1 MYYTLLR
8 LYTAK
13 RLPAENLKKA
23 VVFGWIDDKQ
33 YKQIT
38 GEDYT
43 APTEK

>member
-8 LYTAK
+8 LFNAK

-23 VVFGWIDDKQ
+23 VSVFGWIDAAQ

-38 GEDYT
+38 GEDYS
-43 APTEK
+43 A